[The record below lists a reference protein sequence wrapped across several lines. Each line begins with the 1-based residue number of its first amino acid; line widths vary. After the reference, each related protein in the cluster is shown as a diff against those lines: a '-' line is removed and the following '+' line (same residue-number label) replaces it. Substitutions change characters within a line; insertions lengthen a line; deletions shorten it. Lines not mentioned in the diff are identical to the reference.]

1 MHWRKILALCTALL
15 LIVSCFLTWV
25 TIPSKNILVTGV
37 QAEGTSFGKPGLM
50 HLFLASVYIILV
62 LLNKIWSKRLAF
74 FLAALNIGWAL
85 RNFLLISACHM
96 GICPEKHA
104 ALYLVLIASIAM
116 MITVLFVPSTGEI
129 NNNSAT

>member
-1 MHWRKILALCTALL
+1 
-15 LIVSCFLTWV
+15 
-25 TIPSKNILVTGV
+25 
-37 QAEGTSFGKPGLM
+37 M

-129 NNNSAT
+129 NSNSAT

>member
-129 NNNSAT
+129 NSNRAT